1 VERNRIHRW
10 IACVAGVALVAGAM
24 SLPVA
29 AAPKKPTIS
38 INDAFVTEG
47 DSGETILSFTLHI
60 KGARTSGATVN
71 WTTADATATSPDD
84 YGQDSGTVS
93 FAAGKQRPIRISVKG
108 DEIDEDNETF
118 LVNLSDAVNANISR
132 QQGVGT
138 ILDDDD
144 PTPDPTLSISDD
156 TVGEGNTGTT
166 TNASFEVTLS
176 KPAESDVTVDFA
188 TVDGSAT
195 EPADYAGNSGSLTFA
210 PGDTTRFVTVGVNGD
225 NTSEPD
231 EDFRVTLSGA
241 AGATIPAAG
250 GTATGTIVDD
260 EGSPAV
266 SVEDAPPVTEGDT
279 GTTNAT
285 FEVTLSH
292 DSSSEITVDYATV
305 AGTALV
311 PDDFQSASGTVTF
324 AAGDTSEDVNVPV
337 VGDIVDESDE
347 RFTLDLS
354 NPQGALAADMEGK
367 GFITDDDTTRVS
379 VSDTSATEGSGPAAF
394 TIRLTKPSSQD
405 VGVAYETADGTA
417 KATTDYVSKSATLS
431 FAAGETSETLDV
443 GLINDRVHEPRETFS
458 LSVNQTFNA
467 ELGDG
472 VGTAT
477 VRDNDRA
484 PTTTTLKARKRSGR
498 VLARGR
504 LSPAHKGRRMAVTL
518 KKRKSGRWVN
528 VRTKRPLLSGR
539 TDINGDGVRD
549 STYRVRF
556 FNPRNTKRCRVIARF
571 PGDLHHRPS
580 KARKTFNC

>member
-1 VERNRIHRW
+1 
-10 IACVAGVALVAGAM
+10 
-24 SLPVA
+24 
-29 AAPKKPTIS
+29 
-38 INDAFVTEG
+38 
-47 DSGETILSFTLHI
+47 
-60 KGARTSGATVN
+60 
-71 WTTADATATSPDD
+71 
-84 YGQDSGTVS
+84 
-93 FAAGKQRPIRISVKG
+93 
-108 DEIDEDNETF
+108 
-118 LVNLSDAVNANISR
+118 
-132 QQGVGT
+132 
-138 ILDDDD
+138 
-144 PTPDPTLSISDD
+144 
-156 TVGEGNTGTT
+156 
-166 TNASFEVTLS
+166 
-176 KPAESDVTVDFA
+176 
-188 TVDGSAT
+188 
-195 EPADYAGNSGSLTFA
+195 
-210 PGDTTRFVTVGVNGD
+210 
-225 NTSEPD
+225 
-231 EDFRVTLSGA
+231 
-241 AGATIPAAG
+241 
-250 GTATGTIVDD
+250 
-260 EGSPAV
+260 
-266 SVEDAPPVTEGDT
+266 
-279 GTTNAT
+279 
-285 FEVTLSH
+285 
-292 DSSSEITVDYATV
+292 
-305 AGTALV
+305 
-311 PDDFQSASGTVTF
+311 
-324 AAGDTSEDVNVPV
+324 

-417 KATTDYVSKSATLS
+417 KATTDYVTMSATLS
-431 FAAGETSETLDV
+431 FAAGETSETVDV
-443 GLINDRVHEPRETFS
+443 GLINDRVREPRETFS
-458 LSVNQTFNA
+458 LSVNQTLNG

-549 STYRVRF
+549 STYRARF